1 MHRYRETDAHKGT
14 RAEERIAVPKF
25 LHDIVNIVKLLLLA
39 AIGLLFLRA
48 MLYPNALDMFILMML
63 FVVLVAMFAG
73 R

>member
-1 MHRYRETDAHKGT
+1 M
-14 RAEERIAVPKF
+14 PKF
-25 LHDIVNIVKLLLLA
+25 LHDIVNIVKLLLLT

>member
-1 MHRYRETDAHKGT
+1 M
-14 RAEERIAVPKF
+14 PKF

-39 AIGLLFLRA
+39 TIGLLFFRA

-63 FVVLVAMFAG
+63 FIVLVAMFAG